1 MNRGEKKDSS
11 LLISQKVVF
20 FHPKQAE
27 DTVERLM
34 SFSSVPKRLRNWA
47 GPYTSGVLSFLQNE
61 KVKLNNP

>member
-27 DTVERLM
+27 DT
-34 SFSSVPKRLRNWA
+34 A
-47 GPYTSGVLSFLQNE
+47 
-61 KVKLNNP
+61 